1 MWMMTPSRK
10 SSIIQDMET
19 LKKVLHSDKSQGGP
33 LESPQLLISLSIA
46 LVKSN
51 LFSSHLKT
59 INESICK
66 VLDSSGDTFIRGCGR
81 P

>member
-10 SSIIQDMET
+10 SSIQDKET
-19 LKKVLHSDKSQGGP
+19 KKVLHSNKSQGGTGP
-33 LESPQLLISLSIA
+33 LESPQLLLDL
-46 LVKSN
+46 LVNSSSN

-59 INESICK
+59 IIRESIWK
-66 VLDSSGDTFIRGCGR
+66 VLESSGDNFRRSCGR